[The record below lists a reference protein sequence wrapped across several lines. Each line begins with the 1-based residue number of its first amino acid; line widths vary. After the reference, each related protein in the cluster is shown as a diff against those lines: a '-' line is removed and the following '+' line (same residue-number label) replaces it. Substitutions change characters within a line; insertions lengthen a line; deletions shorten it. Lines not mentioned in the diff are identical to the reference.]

1 MMEIDCSNAEQMIS
15 RHETTLLAIP
25 VSTAVSI
32 YSEKNYCNYMQNSF
46 LKNNK
51 FVSGVTSRTHSRE
64 FSLDWDAAQSTNQK
78 IGPHLCILTENPQ
91 GHELNIVRTL
101 ESSIEKKHVRTSRK
115 AELQK

>member
-32 YSEKNYCNYMQNSF
+32 YSEKNYCNYIQNSF
-46 LKNNK
+46 LKNNR

-64 FSLDWDAAQSTNQK
+64 FSLDWDAAQSEDWSA
-78 IGPHLCILTENPQ
+78 PVILTEDPQ

-101 ESSIEKKHVRTSRK
+101 EDSIEKKHVKTSRK